1 MRIQTVQ
8 SVGVVPSVRGALQA
22 GGPCHFVLWETGP
35 LGKVPSPGRVRTDV
49 VATSKGVMGLKK
61 NSAPRT
67 FEQLS
72 LLHLSV
78 LATLL
83 DRCGPTAGATVDRGS
98 LQQDLWLEAVRPR
111 AAPPSLS
118 LKAVKC

>member
-49 VATSKGVMGLKK
+49 VATSKDIVGLKLILR
-61 NSAPRT
+61 PRT
-67 FEQLS
+67 L
-72 LLHLSV
+72 
-78 LATLL
+78 
-83 DRCGPTAGATVDRGS
+83 
-98 LQQDLWLEAVRPR
+98 R
-111 AAPPSLS
+111 AAELAKCWLGPHYSTA
-118 LKAVKC
+118 AVPQLVPQ